1 MDEAESAASNSSRQQ
16 QNKLRGHDWLH
27 HPCRILI
34 ADATFVLRS
43 VHHLT
48 PTRFPG
54 SAVKGKSPA
63 RGRAFFVDS
72 PLKEV
77 AKCSQRPNTIA
88 DDLSNSEHGHGEDSA
103 RNTPYPEPEDER
115 DNDENGIEGEP
126 SGQKHRRYTL
136 ALDQM
141 KSKVKPRRKQ
151 RLPERVMGQ
160 QASEKKDQHP

>member
-1 MDEAESAASNSSRQQ
+1 M
-16 QNKLRGHDWLH
+16 
-27 HPCRILI
+27 PP
-34 ADATFVLRS
+34 FVLRS

-48 PTRFPG
+48 PRRFPG

-63 RGRAFFVDS
+63 RGRPFFVDS

-88 DDLSNSEHGHGEDSA
+88 DDLSNCEHGHGEDRA

-115 DNDENGIEGEP
+115 DNDEDGIKGES

-141 KSKVKPRRKQ
+141 KSKIKPRRKQ